1 MAALRGSRDLRAS
14 LPDRSAP
21 DRSADGSQEE
31 DMATDTTPSLRPGRG
46 AFALLLLAAA
56 LGPTAL
62 HAQRSADVAANEEM
76 QVTADE
82 VRADRKAI
90 VARYMALGDEQA
102 NKFWPIY
109 DAYQKAIAEDNKKLD
124 ELGAS
129 FRGNYASMTDKQ
141 VETLLKGALER
152 ESKLIET
159 RRQYRDKFGN
169 ALRPKQVLR
178 LYQIEFRMDAV
189 VRYELAGTAPLVQ
202 TSR

>member
-1 MAALRGSRDLRAS
+1 MTHTS
-14 LPDRSAP
+14 
-21 DRSADGSQEE
+21 
-31 DMATDTTPSLRPGRG
+31 
-46 AFALLLLAAA
+46 
-56 LGPTAL
+56 
-62 HAQRSADVAANEEM
+62 
-76 QVTADE
+76 
-82 VRADRKAI
+82 KAI
-90 VARYMALGDEQA
+90 S
-102 NKFWPIY
+102 
-109 DAYQKAIAEDNKKLD
+109 EDNRKLD

-141 VETLLKGALER
+141 VETLLKEALER